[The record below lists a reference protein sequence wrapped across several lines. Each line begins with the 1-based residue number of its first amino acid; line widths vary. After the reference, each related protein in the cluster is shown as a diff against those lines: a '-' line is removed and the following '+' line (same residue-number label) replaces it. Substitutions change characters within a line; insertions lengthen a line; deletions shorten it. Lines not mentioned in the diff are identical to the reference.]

1 MAFRG
6 QEEGSWSWRVAEVNR
21 EVCDLCVSGRQM
33 EGAYGLCPGVTM
45 ETTNQPRGSQG
56 YSISREMD
64 GKGAS

>member
-1 MAFRG
+1 
-6 QEEGSWSWRVAEVNR
+6 
-21 EVCDLCVSGRQM
+21 M